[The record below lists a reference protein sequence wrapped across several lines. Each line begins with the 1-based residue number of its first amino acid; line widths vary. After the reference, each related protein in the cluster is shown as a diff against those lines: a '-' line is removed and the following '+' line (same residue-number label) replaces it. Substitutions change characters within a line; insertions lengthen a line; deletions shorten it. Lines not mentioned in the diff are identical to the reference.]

1 MTQDDSRTAMR
12 ENLQSMADEAS
23 QLLAHEGFR
32 QKTGEDP
39 QPMMQG
45 NPQLLAKIEHAL
57 PRLVTMLQEERGEAP
72 MVPDNSQG
80 QWDVFRALVNVRP
93 PAPASA
99 EFLSLQDA
107 FLQDLLAYRGIVT
120 LGDLADAERVDAE
133 GVAVEEAGAEKAISE
148 RAATDGAAANGPH
161 GVYLWRGDIT
171 RLATDCIVNAANSQ
185 MLGCFVPGHHCI
197 DNAIHTFAG
206 VQLRLE
212 CARLMKAQGYP
223 EPTGMAKLTGA
234 FNLPSRYIAHTVGPI
249 ANGRASAIDAALLA
263 NCYTACLEAAAD
275 AGCSSIAFCC
285 ISTGVFGF
293 PQQEAAKIAVNS
305 VTDWRA
311 RTGASLAVVFN
322 VFHETDE
329 TLYRELLR

>member
-1 MTQDDSRTAMR
+1 MTQGS
-12 ENLQSMADEAS
+12 S
-23 QLLAHEGFR
+23 QLLAR
-32 QKTGEDP
+32 
-39 QPMMQG
+39 
-45 NPQLLAKIEHAL
+45 IEEAL

-72 MVPDNSQG
+72 MVPEDPQG
-80 QWDVFRALVNVRP
+80 QWDAFRALVNVRP
-93 PAPASA
+93 PASASA

-107 FLQDLLAYRGIVT
+107 FLQDLLAYRGIVR
-120 LGDLADAERVDAE
+120 LEDLADA
-133 GVAVEEAGAEKAISE
+133 GKLQ
-148 RAATDGAAANGPH
+148 

-171 RLATDCIVNAANSQ
+171 RLAADCIVNAANSQ

-234 FNLPSRYIAHTVGPI
+234 FNLPSRFIAHTVGPI
-249 ANGRASAIDAALLA
+249 ANGRASATDAALLA

-293 PQQEAAKIAVNS
+293 PQREAAKIAVS
-305 VTDWRA
+305 TVADWRA
-311 RTGASLAVVFN
+311 RTGAPLAVVFN

-329 TLYRELLR
+329 SLYRELLR